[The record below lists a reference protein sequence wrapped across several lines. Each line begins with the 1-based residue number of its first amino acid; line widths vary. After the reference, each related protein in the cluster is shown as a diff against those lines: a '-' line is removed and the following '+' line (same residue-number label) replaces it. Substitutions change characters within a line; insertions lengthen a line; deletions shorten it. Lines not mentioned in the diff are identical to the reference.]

1 MQNLSCREQVYVKA
15 KDSNSAVGQQN
26 APLNIL
32 VVHEMLP
39 HPDRHGADVQWMQ
52 MLRELR
58 AQGHEVVHVAR
69 SSVNGERYAAGVEEL
84 GIKVLAPDA
93 ERMRFLGFDFPV
105 EWTFDQLMQQNKF
118 DLAILFH
125 WFWNGISIPEH
136 YMEEIRRLS
145 PKTFIAVLTD
155 DQQGVREMQMA
166 SLTGYWADYER
177 SYDFTSREF
186 AVYRRADLV
195 LTISEDDSCAF
206 LRVAPEL
213 RTGRMPMIAAA
224 GPQGDSL
231 EARSG
236 MLFLANFDNPANRDA
251 VDWTLADIW
260 PRIRTQLPSAELLLV
275 GNNLPSGLGVGQKGV
290 RRVGFVAEL
299 DPVFANCRV
308 AVSPVRFGTGIK
320 TKNLS
325 ALSHGVPLVTTTVGA
340 DGMNLHNNETALIA
354 DTSQELADAAVRAYT
369 DENLWHRLAR
379 QGRTHITEYFSE
391 ERMQEA
397 VRCMVRQALTVAP
410 KAYEPK
416 FLWPYLLVEKRFP
429 EVVTSSAASQ
439 RLFLRMSRYVTLAE
453 DFLAA
458 RQPAEALEQLR
469 YIFSHVRGRVPA
481 TGLYLRAVELMARCY
496 RELGDVEKAAQY
508 ARRVERL
515 ISNGSAVIR
524 SSAKSKNTQHTKSQA
539 HTPFFSVIV
548 PTYNRQRV
556 LAQCLDALSRQSV
569 APDIFEVIVVDDGSS
584 DGTEQLCRNFRAAF
598 PFQYLRQLNAGA
610 GAARRR
616 GVRHARGEYLVLLND
631 DTITAPDLLA
641 EHRKAH
647 QVCANDRQ
655 AVLGDFRFPP
665 AAQDRALTRF
675 LIASPFF
682 FPQATL
688 RPGTYWEYTYV
699 VTCNLSVEREAV
711 LAVGSFDPHFRVAED
726 SDLGL
731 RLSRKG
737 FCVRYVPEAQA
748 IHQHLPFTVADL
760 IRRAGVYGETQL
772 PFLRKHSALLGDGGT
787 FFGMLDEPAADKWR
801 TLIVQ
806 RKQEIEDLEATLT
819 RIDSVDFAPFFTMKK
834 GDGTV
839 ADEITRLFRRAA
851 PDVYWYYY
859 FSGLLRAWDRETVH
873 PSIAALRAASAT

>member
-1 MQNLSCREQVYVKA
+1 MNA
-15 KDSNSAVGQQN
+15 TDSTNAAGN
-26 APLNIL
+26 TAAPLNIL

-39 HPDRHGADVQWMQ
+39 HPDRHGSDVQWMQ

-58 AQGHEVVHVAR
+58 AQGHSVVHVAR
-69 SSVNGERYAAGVEEL
+69 SSSNLERYTAGVEEL
-84 GIKVLAPDA
+84 GVRVLTPDA

-105 EWTFDQLMQQNKF
+105 EWTFDELLRENKF

-166 SLTGYWADYER
+166 SLTGYWADFER

-195 LTISEDDSCAF
+195 LTISEDDSRAF

-224 GPQGDSL
+224 GPPGGPL
-231 EARSG
+231 AERSG
-236 MLFLANFDNPANRDA
+236 FLFLANFDNPANRDA
-251 VDWTLADIW
+251 ADWMLAEIW
-260 PRIRTQLPSAELLLV
+260 PRIRAQLPSAELLLI
-275 GNNLPSGLGVGQKGV
+275 GNNLPSDLGRGQRGLVPIGYVV
-290 RRVGFVAEL
+290 DL

-308 AVSPVRFGTGIK
+308 ALSPVRFGTGIK

-340 DGMNLHNNETALIA
+340 DGMNLHDGETALIV
-354 DTSQELADAAVRAYT
+354 DSPQEFADAAVHAYS
-369 DENLWHRLAR
+369 DESLWQRLAQ
-379 QGRTHITEYFSE
+379 QGRAHITEYFSE
-391 ERMQEA
+391 ARMQEA
-397 VRCMVRQALTVAP
+397 VRCVARQARTVAP
-410 KAYEPK
+410 KEYDAD
-416 FLWPYLLVEKRFP
+416 FVWPYLLVEKRFP
-429 EVVTSSAASQ
+429 EVVTTSAASQ

-453 DFLAA
+453 EFLGEH
-458 RQPAEALEQLR
+458 QPAAALDQLR
-469 YIFSHVRGRVPA
+469 YIFSQVRGRVPVN
-481 TGLYLRAVELMARCY
+481 GIYLRAVELMARCY
-496 RELGDVEKAAQY
+496 RELGDTEKALQY
-508 ARRVERL
+508 ARRAERF
-515 ISNGSAVIR
+515 ISNGTLALRPST
-524 SSAKSKNTQHTKSQA
+524 KSKNGQDAKSRA
-539 HTPFFSVIV
+539 GAPLFSVII
-548 PTYNRQRV
+548 PTFNRQGV
-556 LAQCLDALSRQSV
+556 LADCLDALARQTGG
-569 APDIFEVIVVDDGSS
+569 PQTLEVIVVDDGSS
-584 DGTEQLCRNFRAAF
+584 DGTEPYCRAFR
-598 PFQYLRQLNAGA
+598 PTYSFQYLRQLNAGA

-616 GVRHARGEYLVLLND
+616 GVKHARGEYLLFFND
-631 DTITAPDLLA
+631 DTIPASDLLLQ
-641 EHRKAH
+641 HWKAH
-647 QVCANDRQ
+647 QDCPNERQ

-675 LIASPFF
+675 LIESPFF
-682 FPQATL
+682 FPQTTL
-688 RPGTYWEYTYV
+688 RAGTYWEYTYI
-699 VTCNLSVEREAV
+699 VTCNLSIKREAV
-711 LAVGSFDPHFRVAED
+711 LAVGSFDAHFRVAED

-748 IHQHLPFTVADL
+748 IHQHLPFTVPDL
-760 IRRAGVYGETQL
+760 IRRAGIYGETQL
-772 PFLRKHSALLGDGGT
+772 PFLRKHPTLLGDGRT

-801 TLIVQ
+801 ALIGQ
-806 RKQEIEDLEATLT
+806 RKQEIEDLAATLT

-834 GDGTV
+834 DDGTV

-859 FSGLLRAWDRETVH
+859 FSGLLRAWEKETVH
-873 PSIAALRAASAT
+873 PSMAALRAASVSDETYI